1 MRRFLYISVYI
12 LSVTVFGACSN
23 DHDSSESHGNEA
35 LGIAVTDKAEP
46 GVTYVDING
55 SVNLN
60 MISIGSSS
68 LEYGVEVSLTEDF
81 NHPTTKTTKEIEG
94 NKLRIHVIGLKAMKK
109 YYYRVFVKA
118 SDIYYYGKT
127 LSFTTGDFNNII
139 KTGEIKEVTLNSANV
154 TYTVDFSS
162 YNDKESF
169 QIGIAYSSSNVF
181 TNKESINNLFQ
192 IAHVTYGNDSVV
204 HLSYLQPA
212 TTYYVCSFT
221 TDGETYKFGEIKSFT
236 TESNEDNIYLITE
249 EAVNITSSSV
259 TLQGRSNLEVLYG
272 NNMNFRV
279 NYYFQYSEIL
289 EDLKNNNPFNI
300 VDSSNSKT
308 VKASN
313 NNGLVST
320 QISSLFGAHQYYY
333 RIVAEIYDLKT
344 LTPSIIYGNIISF
357 TTGTST
363 YFAPDGYQLVWQDEF
378 DGNYGYAPNENGVP
392 RTELNPD
399 YWTHEVKS
407 AGWVNHE
414 LQNYVNHKT
423 PEGKLVTELRN
434 GKLRITALKEN
445 GKVYSGRVYAKVKEG
460 WRYGYIEAS
469 IKLPKGK
476 GTWPA
481 FWMMPVNFRSWPAD
495 GEIDIMEEVGYH
507 PDYVSSSLHA
517 NAHVHSNGTQ
527 VTHEMKC
534 AGAEGEFHTYAI
546 LWTAKNITTYVDGK
560 VQLSYDNRGL
570 GRDDWPYD
578 DPFYVIFN
586 LAWGGDWGG
595 AQGVDETA
603 LPVTMEVDYIRV
615 FQKK

>member
-1 MRRFLYISVYI
+1 MLHTFL
-12 LSVTVFGACSN
+12 LSLAAVVCGCGGSDN
-23 DHDSSESHGNEA
+23 DDPLPS
-35 LGIAVTDKAEP
+35 T
-46 GVTYVDING
+46 
-55 SVNLN
+55 
-60 MISIGSSS
+60 
-68 LEYGVEVSLTEDF
+68 
-81 NHPTTKTTKEIEG
+81 
-94 NKLRIHVIGLKAMKK
+94 
-109 YYYRVFVKA
+109 
-118 SDIYYYGKT
+118 
-127 LSFTTGDFNNII
+127 
-139 KTGEIKEVTLNSANV
+139 
-154 TYTVDFSS
+154 
-162 YNDKESF
+162 
-169 QIGIAYSSSNVF
+169 
-181 TNKESINNLFQ
+181 
-192 IAHVTYGNDSVV
+192 
-204 HLSYLQPA
+204 
-212 TTYYVCSFT
+212 
-221 TDGETYKFGEIKSFT
+221 
-236 TESNEDNIYLITE
+236 
-249 EAVNITSSSV
+249 VNITLSQESIEAPAEGGTYTINVNTTGKEWNAYADQEFIIVGAKNTAAQTGTLTVAVPANPTTSVRTGTITVMSGSARKSISV
-259 TLQGRSNLEVLYG
+259 TQLAAEESP
-272 NNMNFRV
+272 
-279 NYYFQYSEIL
+279 YY
-289 EDLKNNNPFNI
+289 
-300 VDSSNSKT
+300 
-308 VKASN
+308 
-313 NNGLVST
+313 
-320 QISSLFGAHQYYY
+320 
-333 RIVAEIYDLKT
+333 
-344 LTPSIIYGNIISF
+344 
-357 TTGTST
+357 
-363 YFAPDGYQLVWQDEF
+363 APEGYQLVWQDEF

-546 LWTAKNITTYVDGK
+546 LWTAKNITTYVDGQ

-595 AQGVDETA
+595 AQGVDESA
-603 LPVTMEVDYIRV
+603 LPATMEVDYIRV

>member
-1 MRRFLYISVYI
+1 MLHTFL
-12 LSVTVFGACSN
+12 LSLAAVVCGCGGSDN
-23 DHDSSESHGNEA
+23 DDPLPS
-35 LGIAVTDKAEP
+35 T
-46 GVTYVDING
+46 
-55 SVNLN
+55 
-60 MISIGSSS
+60 
-68 LEYGVEVSLTEDF
+68 
-81 NHPTTKTTKEIEG
+81 
-94 NKLRIHVIGLKAMKK
+94 
-109 YYYRVFVKA
+109 
-118 SDIYYYGKT
+118 
-127 LSFTTGDFNNII
+127 
-139 KTGEIKEVTLNSANV
+139 
-154 TYTVDFSS
+154 
-162 YNDKESF
+162 
-169 QIGIAYSSSNVF
+169 
-181 TNKESINNLFQ
+181 
-192 IAHVTYGNDSVV
+192 
-204 HLSYLQPA
+204 
-212 TTYYVCSFT
+212 
-221 TDGETYKFGEIKSFT
+221 
-236 TESNEDNIYLITE
+236 
-249 EAVNITSSSV
+249 VNITLSQESIEAPAEGGTYTINVNTTGKEWNAYADQEFIIVGAKNTAAQTGTLTVAVPANPTTSVRTGTITVMSGSARKSISV
-259 TLQGRSNLEVLYG
+259 TQMAAEESP
-272 NNMNFRV
+272 
-279 NYYFQYSEIL
+279 YY
-289 EDLKNNNPFNI
+289 
-300 VDSSNSKT
+300 
-308 VKASN
+308 
-313 NNGLVST
+313 
-320 QISSLFGAHQYYY
+320 
-333 RIVAEIYDLKT
+333 
-344 LTPSIIYGNIISF
+344 
-357 TTGTST
+357 
-363 YFAPDGYQLVWQDEF
+363 APEGYQLVWQDEF

-399 YWTHEVKS
+399 YWTHEVKN

-534 AGAEGEFHTYAI
+534 AGAEGEFHTYAM

-595 AQGVDETA
+595 AQGVDESA
-603 LPVTMEVDYIRV
+603 LPATMEVDYIRV

>member
-1 MRRFLYISVYI
+1 MLYTFL
-12 LSVTVFGACSN
+12 LSLAAVVCGCGGSDN
-23 DHDSSESHGNEA
+23 DDPLPS
-35 LGIAVTDKAEP
+35 T
-46 GVTYVDING
+46 
-55 SVNLN
+55 
-60 MISIGSSS
+60 
-68 LEYGVEVSLTEDF
+68 
-81 NHPTTKTTKEIEG
+81 
-94 NKLRIHVIGLKAMKK
+94 
-109 YYYRVFVKA
+109 
-118 SDIYYYGKT
+118 
-127 LSFTTGDFNNII
+127 
-139 KTGEIKEVTLNSANV
+139 
-154 TYTVDFSS
+154 
-162 YNDKESF
+162 
-169 QIGIAYSSSNVF
+169 
-181 TNKESINNLFQ
+181 
-192 IAHVTYGNDSVV
+192 
-204 HLSYLQPA
+204 
-212 TTYYVCSFT
+212 
-221 TDGETYKFGEIKSFT
+221 
-236 TESNEDNIYLITE
+236 
-249 EAVNITSSSV
+249 VNITLSQESIEAPAEGGTYTINVNTTGKEWNAYADQEFIIVGAKNTAAQTGTLTVAVPANSTTSVRTGTITVMSGSARKSISV
-259 TLQGRSNLEVLYG
+259 TQMAAEESP
-272 NNMNFRV
+272 
-279 NYYFQYSEIL
+279 YY
-289 EDLKNNNPFNI
+289 
-300 VDSSNSKT
+300 
-308 VKASN
+308 
-313 NNGLVST
+313 
-320 QISSLFGAHQYYY
+320 
-333 RIVAEIYDLKT
+333 
-344 LTPSIIYGNIISF
+344 
-357 TTGTST
+357 
-363 YFAPDGYQLVWQDEF
+363 APEGYQLVWQDEF

-399 YWTHEVKS
+399 YWTHEVKN

-460 WRYGYIEAS
+460 WKYGYIEAC

-595 AQGVDETA
+595 AQGVDESA
-603 LPVTMEVDYIRV
+603 LPATMEVDYIRV

>member
-1 MRRFLYISVYI
+1 MLYTFL
-12 LSVTVFGACSN
+12 LSLAAVVCGCGGSDN
-23 DHDSSESHGNEA
+23 DDPLPS
-35 LGIAVTDKAEP
+35 T
-46 GVTYVDING
+46 
-55 SVNLN
+55 
-60 MISIGSSS
+60 
-68 LEYGVEVSLTEDF
+68 
-81 NHPTTKTTKEIEG
+81 
-94 NKLRIHVIGLKAMKK
+94 
-109 YYYRVFVKA
+109 
-118 SDIYYYGKT
+118 
-127 LSFTTGDFNNII
+127 
-139 KTGEIKEVTLNSANV
+139 
-154 TYTVDFSS
+154 
-162 YNDKESF
+162 
-169 QIGIAYSSSNVF
+169 
-181 TNKESINNLFQ
+181 
-192 IAHVTYGNDSVV
+192 
-204 HLSYLQPA
+204 
-212 TTYYVCSFT
+212 
-221 TDGETYKFGEIKSFT
+221 
-236 TESNEDNIYLITE
+236 
-249 EAVNITSSSV
+249 VNITLSQESIEAPAEGGTYTINVNTTGKEWNAYADQEFIIVGAKNTAAQTGTLTVAVPANSTTSVRTGTITVMSGSARKSISV
-259 TLQGRSNLEVLYG
+259 TQMAAEESP
-272 NNMNFRV
+272 
-279 NYYFQYSEIL
+279 YY
-289 EDLKNNNPFNI
+289 
-300 VDSSNSKT
+300 
-308 VKASN
+308 
-313 NNGLVST
+313 
-320 QISSLFGAHQYYY
+320 
-333 RIVAEIYDLKT
+333 
-344 LTPSIIYGNIISF
+344 
-357 TTGTST
+357 
-363 YFAPDGYQLVWQDEF
+363 APEGYQLVWQDEF

-399 YWTHEVKS
+399 YWTHEVKN

-460 WRYGYIEAS
+460 WKYGYIEAS

-595 AQGVDETA
+595 AQGVDESA
-603 LPVTMEVDYIRV
+603 LPATMEVDYIRV

>member
-1 MRRFLYISVYI
+1 MLYTFL
-12 LSVTVFGACSN
+12 LSLAAVVCGCGGSDN
-23 DHDSSESHGNEA
+23 DDPLHS
-35 LGIAVTDKAEP
+35 T
-46 GVTYVDING
+46 
-55 SVNLN
+55 
-60 MISIGSSS
+60 
-68 LEYGVEVSLTEDF
+68 
-81 NHPTTKTTKEIEG
+81 
-94 NKLRIHVIGLKAMKK
+94 
-109 YYYRVFVKA
+109 
-118 SDIYYYGKT
+118 
-127 LSFTTGDFNNII
+127 
-139 KTGEIKEVTLNSANV
+139 
-154 TYTVDFSS
+154 
-162 YNDKESF
+162 
-169 QIGIAYSSSNVF
+169 
-181 TNKESINNLFQ
+181 
-192 IAHVTYGNDSVV
+192 
-204 HLSYLQPA
+204 
-212 TTYYVCSFT
+212 
-221 TDGETYKFGEIKSFT
+221 
-236 TESNEDNIYLITE
+236 
-249 EAVNITSSSV
+249 VNITLSQESIEAPAEGGTYTINVNTTGKEWNAYADQEFIIVGAKNTAAQTGTLTVAVPANPTTSVRTGTITVMSGSARKSISV
-259 TLQGRSNLEVLYG
+259 TQMAAEESP
-272 NNMNFRV
+272 
-279 NYYFQYSEIL
+279 YY
-289 EDLKNNNPFNI
+289 
-300 VDSSNSKT
+300 
-308 VKASN
+308 
-313 NNGLVST
+313 
-320 QISSLFGAHQYYY
+320 
-333 RIVAEIYDLKT
+333 
-344 LTPSIIYGNIISF
+344 
-357 TTGTST
+357 
-363 YFAPDGYQLVWQDEF
+363 APEGYQLVWQDEF

-460 WRYGYIEAS
+460 WKYGYIEAS

-595 AQGVDETA
+595 AQGVDESA
-603 LPVTMEVDYIRV
+603 LPATMEVDYIRV